1 MQFDKLKKNVSLAAL
16 DYIPSNAI
24 IGFGSGSTIIYF
36 IEALYKSKK
45 KILGAVSSSHY
56 TTIILHKYGIPVF
69 ALGAICDPIIYIDS
83 ADEINHNLEM
93 IKGGGGALTNEKI
106 ISSIAEKFIC
116 IVHESK
122 LVKQLGQ
129 FPLPIE
135 IIPMAYTYVL
145 KKIVQLGGTPKYR
158 EGYVTDHG
166 NIIIDVY
173 NLNLSCPVFIEQK
186 INSIPG
192 VVTVGLFTKNKAD
205 MVLIGTKSGIQ
216 ILK

>member
-1 MQFDKLKKNVSLAAL
+1 MQCDKLKKQVSLAAL
-16 DYIPSNAI
+16 DYVPNNSM
-24 IGFGSGSTIIYF
+24 IGFGSGSTILYF
-36 IEALYKSKK
+36 IKALYKTKK
-45 KILGAVSSSHY
+45 KIFGAVSSSYY
-56 TTIILHKYGIPVF
+56 TTLMLHKYGIQVF
-69 ALGAICDPIIYIDS
+69 ELSTVSHPIIYVDS
-83 ADEINHNLEM
+83 ADEINDNLEM

-106 ISSIAEKFIC
+106 IAATSEKFIC
-116 IVHESK
+116 IIHESK
-122 LVKQLGQ
+122 LVKQLGR

-145 KKIVQLGGTPKYR
+145 KKIIQLGGKPKYR

-173 NLNLSCPVFIEQK
+173 DLNLGNPSEIENL

-192 VVTVGLFTKNKAD
+192 VVTVGLFSINTPD
-205 MVLIGTKSGIQ
+205 IVLIGTKSGIK